1 MTFVRQVTDN
11 CHGKNSWFSDTG
23 NTGGACQRKFSAS
36 AVRKWD
42 RHKRHEWAH
51 LALWTWKY
59 RRSVVLR
66 ISGKG
71 GNQRRR
77 QIQDCRCTGCIWN
90 NSVRPEKMQPGISEK
105 STDLYGDCQYH
116 NSRHRAQRLYIA
128 GQWYADRGNVDTVS
142 GNGLELPEKNGVL
155 AWASVSAGHQLLL
168 SPFLSWSVGR
178 WEKGTGRNSLLWY
191 VFWRTLLCS
200 QWKMPC

>member
-11 CHGKNSWFSDTG
+11 CHWKNSWFSDTG

-42 RHKRHEWAH
+42 RHKRSECAH
-51 LALWTWKY
+51 SALWTWKY

-105 STDLYGDCQYH
+105 STDIYGDCQYR

-128 GQWYADRGNVDTVS
+128 WQWYADRGNVDTVS
-142 GNGLELPEKNGVL
+142 GNGLELPEKNGIL
-155 AWASVSAGHQLLL
+155 AWTSVSARHQLLL
-168 SPFLSWSVGR
+168 SPFLPWSAGR
-178 WEKGTGRNSLLWY
+178 GEKGTGRNPVLRY
-191 VFWRTLLCS
+191 VLRWALLCS